1 MSVVRRNIVANIA
14 GKGWAVVLSLAVV
27 PVYIRVLGIEAY
39 GLIGV
44 FLTLIALFSLLDVGI
59 GTAFTRQLARYSVE
73 EGSALSM
80 RSLLRTLEIVY
91 WVVGVAIGALVV
103 WIAPWVAGYWIKPAA
118 IGADTIEETLVLMG
132 IAVACQWPRSLYA
145 GGLTGMQRQVALNGV
160 ASVIVTMQTLGGV
173 LVVLHWETIQALV
186 AWYIV
191 TGLLDTLLTGVIL
204 WRAMPSARERARFDS
219 RLLAEVWR
227 FAAGMTAISVLSVI
241 LTQLDKVIL
250 SKILPLE
257 AFGYYSLAWRV
268 ASGLY
273 YLISP
278 ITSAFFPRFSQLVA
292 QDDPQELAR
301 LYHRSSQLLSVAV
314 IPVATILVV
323 FSPELLLLWTR
334 DPVLTDRTSAVL
346 SLLVAGTA
354 LNGLMGLPV
363 AVQFAYGATR
373 LVIAA
378 NTLAV
383 LLLAPLIYFT
393 TLQYGGTGAA
403 MVWLGLNAG
412 YVLLLQRRMHKDI
425 LPRELAPWFRVDVG
439 QPLVAAVAVAVA
451 WKLTVPA
458 AASHVL
464 LLAQMAGVSLMTLM
478 AAALAAPHIRALVA
492 ERLGRA
498 MPSRV

>member
-73 EGSALSM
+73 EGASLSM

-91 WVVGVAIGALVV
+91 WLVGGLIGVLVA
-103 WIAPWVAGYWIKPAA
+103 WIAPWIAGYWIKPAA
-118 IGADTIEETLVLMG
+118 IGADTVEQTLVLMG

-160 ASVIVTMQTLGGV
+160 ASVVVTMQTLGGV
-173 LVVLHWETIQALV
+173 LVVLHWEAIQALV

-191 TGLLDTLLTGVIL
+191 TGLLDTVLTGGIL
-204 WRAMPSARERARFDS
+204 WRSMPATRERARFDP

-273 YLISP
+273 FLISP
-278 ITSAFFPRFSQLVA
+278 ITSAYFPRFSQLVA
-292 QDDPQELAR
+292 QDDPEELAR

-323 FSPELLLLWTR
+323 FSPQLLLLWTG
-334 DPVLTDRTSAVL
+334 DAVLTERTDVVM
-346 SLLVAGTA
+346 SLLVSGTA

-378 NTLAV
+378 NTVAV
-383 LLLAPLIYFT
+383 VLLAPLTYFA
-393 TLQYGGTGAA
+393 TLRYGGTGAA

-425 LPRELAPWFRVDVG
+425 LPRELAAWFRVDVG
-439 QPLVAAVAVAVA
+439 LPLAVAVSVAVA
-451 WKLTVPA
+451 WKLAVPPA
-458 AASHVL
+458 TSHAV
-464 LLAQMAGVSLMTLM
+464 LLAQMVGVSFLTVT
-478 AAALAAPHIRALVA
+478 AVALAAPHIRGLVA